1 MSAPISLNVQLSDR
15 SYPIFIGAGLL
26 THAEQLTTVLS
37 ARKIALITNTIVAPL
52 YADLVIQVAKQKGVQ
67 VIEIVLPDGEINKSL
82 KTIAHIIDVL
92 VANQMGRD
100 DLIVALGGG
109 VVGDMAGFVAACF
122 QRGIGYIQIPTTLL
136 SQVDSSVGGKTGVN
150 HSGGK
155 NLIGAFHQPKAV
167 IIDTSVLRSLPLR
180 ELRAGMAEI
189 IKYGMICDISF
200 FCWLEQNVEKLLA
213 LESATLAHAIHRSCQ
228 IKAGIV
234 ARDEHEHGDRALLNF
249 GHTFGHAIET
259 VTAYSTWLHGEAVG
273 AGMMMAATMSLHVGS
288 LSVLDV
294 ERLAAL
300 LKRFD
305 LRTDAREEVTANAA
319 KEAMSRDKKVKA
331 GKQRFIL
338 LRGIGEAYITADYP
352 PAALE
357 ATLAA
362 HLG

>member
-1 MSAPISLNVQLSDR
+1 MSVPISLNVQLNDR

-26 THAEQLTTVLS
+26 THAEQLTDILS
-37 ARKIALITNTIVAPL
+37 ARKIALITNTIIAPL

-67 VIEIVLPDGEINKSL
+67 VIEIVLPDGEIHKSL
-82 KTIAHIIDVL
+82 TTIAHIIDVL

-167 IIDTSVLRSLPLR
+167 IIDTSVLCSLPLR

-189 IKYGMICDISF
+189 IKYGIICDISF
-200 FCWLEQNVEKLLA
+200 FCWLEQNVEKLLT
-213 LESATLAHAIHRSCQ
+213 LEPATLAHAIHRSCQ

-234 ARDEHEHGDRALLNF
+234 ARDEHENGDRALLNF

-305 LRTDAREEVTANAA
+305 LRTDAREEVTGDAA

-352 PAALE
+352 LAALE